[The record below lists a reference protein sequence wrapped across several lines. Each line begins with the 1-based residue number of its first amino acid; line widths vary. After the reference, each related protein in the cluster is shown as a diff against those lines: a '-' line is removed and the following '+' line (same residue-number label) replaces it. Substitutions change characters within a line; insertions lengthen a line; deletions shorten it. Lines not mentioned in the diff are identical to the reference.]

1 MVATTFQ
8 DDLVILP
15 KELARNLSNISRL
28 VLAKRI
34 GSGIHVIDPLTGEVR
49 NCCVYLYCCR
59 RATMSKVFCALS
71 AANIS
76 VHSLTFFVRR
86 SQHSE
91 ISTDKFWRH
100 PFKAIM
106 TCKQFTRYIVLN
118 VEPVLTAVRPSAKM
132 GKARGSKAGSV
143 SRGRGASLCG
153 SWLCLL
159 TCKSHI
165 IRW

>member
-59 RATMSKVFCALS
+59 RATMSEAFCALP
-71 AANIS
+71 AAAIS
-76 VHSLTFFVRR
+76 VRSLTFLYDVHSIAR
-86 SQHSE
+86 SARTS
-91 ISTDKFWRH
+91 SGAT
-100 PFKAIM
+100 PS
-106 TCKQFTRYIVLN
+106 
-118 VEPVLTAVRPSAKM
+118 RPS
-132 GKARGSKAGSV
+132 
-143 SRGRGASLCG
+143 
-153 SWLCLL
+153 
-159 TCKSHI
+159 
-165 IRW
+165 